1 MCEPAR
7 WHQHVEEFVLDEI
20 SYPPTGVLDLRR
32 TSCKSLRVGARK
44 SARQP
49 RPHPYPG
56 QPGARAGAAYS
67 DRGDTGPR
75 HAGRRRDPRRQHAR
89 GREDRHHGPQE
100 QGPPEQTNRVRAPV
114 KFWVIIVVLVLL
126 LTGCGGLQA
135 TPDTQSQRTPQSSET
150 TTAWKDETTS
160 EPSGLR
166 TLVIDASGG
175 KKVEVRVEVADD
187 LAEQAKGLMDRTT
200 LGENRGMLFVYP
212 EPTQY
217 ALEVNQGFFESRG
230 VKVGDSV
237 ELPG

>member
-1 MCEPAR
+1 
-7 WHQHVEEFVLDEI
+7 
-20 SYPPTGVLDLRR
+20 
-32 TSCKSLRVGARK
+32 
-44 SARQP
+44 
-49 RPHPYPG
+49 
-56 QPGARAGAAYS
+56 
-67 DRGDTGPR
+67 
-75 HAGRRRDPRRQHAR
+75 
-89 GREDRHHGPQE
+89 
-100 QGPPEQTNRVRAPV
+100 V

-126 LTGCGGLQA
+126 LTGCGGPQA

-212 EPTQY
+212 GERELSFWMKNTLIPLSIAFIDSERRIIDIQDMKPLDDEPPHYVSAEPTQY